1 MYYLVALQNKYQIL
15 KTKVKSFLWNEKG
28 QTMTEYGL
36 LVLLIAL
43 ALIVV
48 IFAFSGDIANLFRRA
63 GNELTNQSAT
73 H

>member
-1 MYYLVALQNKYQIL
+1 MYYLLALQNKYQAL
-15 KTKVKSFLWNEKG
+15 KAKVKSLLWNEAG

-48 IFAFSGDIANLFRRA
+48 IFAFSGDIAALFNRA
-63 GNELTNQSAT
+63 GDELTNQAAS

>member
-1 MYYLVALQNKYQIL
+1 MYYLFALQNKYQTL
-15 KTKVKSFLWNEKG
+15 KSKVKSFLWNQEG

-48 IFAFSGDIANLFRRA
+48 VMAFGGDIAGLFRRA
-63 GNELTNQSAT
+63 SGQLQQTPSY
-73 H
+73 

>member
-1 MYYLVALQNKYQIL
+1 MYYLVALQNRFQAL
-15 KTKVKSFLWNEKG
+15 KTKVKSLFRNEEG

-48 IFAFSGDIANLFRRA
+48 IFAFSGDIAALFNRA
-63 GNELTNQSAT
+63 GDELTNQSAS